1 MTTGKT
7 LALTIWT
14 FVGKVM
20 SLKSIKKIIAEHSR
34 FSHLTAERVSLLLG
48 KQREN
53 SLKIQV
59 LLSRVMS
66 WVREEGRW
74 FRAFCGIFNS
84 SLERSSLYSSPAR
97 GFPRWADGR
106 PSLSIPSWTSQ
117 THSWLFSVD
126 SYECRHKSAFLVLLS
141 WPWSIAKGSPRREF
155 PTVY

>member
-66 WVREEGRW
+66 WVREEGR
-74 FRAFCGIFNS
+74 
-84 SLERSSLYSSPAR
+84 
-97 GFPRWADGR
+97 
-106 PSLSIPSWTSQ
+106 
-117 THSWLFSVD
+117 
-126 SYECRHKSAFLVLLS
+126 
-141 WPWSIAKGSPRREF
+141 
-155 PTVY
+155 

>member
-1 MTTGKT
+1 MVQLSHLYMTTGKT

-20 SLKSIKKIIAEHSR
+20 SLKSIKKMIAEHSC
-34 FSHLTAERVSLLLG
+34 FFHLPAERVSLLLG

-74 FRAFCGIFNS
+74 FGRSVGFLIHHLKEAACTRLQ
-84 SLERSSLYSSPAR
+84 LEVAR
-97 GFPRWADGR
+97 GEQMAGPPCLSPPEPHRLIPDF
-106 PSLSIPSWTSQ
+106 SLLT
-117 THSWLFSVD
+117 LN
-126 SYECRHKSAFLVLLS
+126 ERRHKSAFLVLLS
-141 WPWSIAKGSPRREF
+141 
-155 PTVY
+155 